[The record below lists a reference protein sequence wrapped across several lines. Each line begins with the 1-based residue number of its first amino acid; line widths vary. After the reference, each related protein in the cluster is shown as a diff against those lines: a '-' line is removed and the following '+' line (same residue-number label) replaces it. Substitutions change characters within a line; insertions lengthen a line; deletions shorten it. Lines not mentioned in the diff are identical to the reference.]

1 MCQIEAADF
10 MQTFAFGSPGATVK
24 GPDTPADERER
35 ARMSVCY
42 MHAKCD

>member
-1 MCQIEAADF
+1 

-35 ARMSVCY
+35 AHVYVLYAREMRLVMQY
-42 MHAKCD
+42 